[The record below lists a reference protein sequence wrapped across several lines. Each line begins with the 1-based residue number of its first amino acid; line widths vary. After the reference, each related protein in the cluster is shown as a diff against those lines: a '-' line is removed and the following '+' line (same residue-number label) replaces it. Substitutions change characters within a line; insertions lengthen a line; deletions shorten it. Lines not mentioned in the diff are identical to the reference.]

1 MFLQAIRT
9 GTLKKGTSLSAVLA
23 EHSDIEQGD
32 ILVVSSKACAVT
44 EGHAIDL
51 SQLAVSPEAE
61 QWAKRC
67 GRSPA
72 FRQAV
77 LNETRRMHGTV
88 IGSCPKAMLCE
99 LKPDGL
105 EEGTIFAVNA
115 GLDTSNVEKGY
126 AVGWPKDPVATVSKL
141 RRDLESE
148 TGKRIAVILT
158 DSCCRPRRLGVTAFA
173 LTVCGIEPLLSQIG
187 RKDIFGHELTMT
199 HEAIADQLATAANFL
214 MGNADQ
220 SVPAVLIRDHGLSLT
235 DFCGWVPGI
244 AREEDLFRGLF

>member
-1 MFLQAIRT
+1 
-9 GTLKKGTSLSAVLA
+9 
-23 EHSDIEQGD
+23 
-32 ILVVSSKACAVT
+32 
-44 EGHAIDL
+44 
-51 SQLAVSPEAE
+51 
-61 QWAKRC
+61 
-67 GRSPA
+67 
-72 FRQAV
+72 
-77 LNETRRMHGTV
+77 MHGTV

-199 HEAIADQLATAANFL
+199 HEAIAEDRKGGGFVSGIVLRVIGIRILEMRKILKSPERSNCKEATFEH
-214 MGNADQ
+214 
-220 SVPAVLIRDHGLSLT
+220 SRS
-235 DFCGWVPGI
+235 
-244 AREEDLFRGLF
+244 